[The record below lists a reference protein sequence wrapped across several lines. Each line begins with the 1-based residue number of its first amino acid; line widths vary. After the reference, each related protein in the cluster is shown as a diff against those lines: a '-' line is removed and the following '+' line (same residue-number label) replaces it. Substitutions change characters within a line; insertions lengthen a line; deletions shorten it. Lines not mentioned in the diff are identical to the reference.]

1 MSDVGSFCETHVVV
15 ERMVQLPA
23 VPAHGGIFNKGWQLL
38 TYPNP
43 AHASFTIAL
52 KDCPER
58 EVNLRLLSL
67 AGKTV
72 YQARLPVTDA
82 FCSKTVYLP
91 DTVCKGIYFLV
102 AQGQRSARFEKIVLE

>member
-1 MSDVGSFCETHVVV
+1 MFG
-15 ERMVQLPA
+15 
-23 VPAHGGIFNKGWQLL
+23 KGWQLL

-43 AHASFTIAL
+43 AHTSFTIAL

-58 EVNLRLLSL
+58 EVNLLLLNL

-72 YQARLPVTDA
+72 YRDRLPVTGD

-91 DTVCKGIYFLV
+91 GTIGKGLYFLI
-102 AQGQRSARFEKIVLE
+102 AQGQRSVRFEKILLK